1 MKNILLLLVM
11 MATAISVPMRSATAQ
26 IQDSVYDAHGQ
37 RDPFLPLVS
46 SGGALINYEANVS
59 ASEMVLEGVIGDGSG
74 TIAIIN
80 GNVVEVGGHIGAYT
94 VLKIE
99 TDRVVLDKDGQ
110 ESVIQLKK
118 EE

>member
-1 MKNILLLLVM
+1 MKKSAFFLM
-11 MATAISVPMRSATAQ
+11 MTGMLMLAGTAVVFAQTAD
-26 IQDSVYDAHGQ
+26 IVYDAHGQ

-46 SGGALINYEANVS
+46 SGGALINYESNVS
-59 ASEMVLEGVIGDGSG
+59 VSEMLLEGVIEDGSG
-74 TIAIIN
+74 RIAIIN

-99 TDRVVLDKDGQ
+99 ADRVVLDKDGE
-110 ESVIQLKK
+110 ESVVQLKK